1 MSTTPEQILLT
12 VFFLTIVTLHIVKKN
27 SGTAMVYG
35 VQSLAVVLLLVHS
48 FLETKDVSI
57 LIIAALLLI
66 VKVILAPTYFLR
78 LIRKHEFKSL
88 VSTYV
93 NLPLTLIIVTI
104 LTAIANAKVFGPLIN
119 HIPANQQYLSLSLAA
134 LFISLFLI
142 VNRKGALSQIVGI
155 LSLENS
161 IVAFAL
167 FAGLEQS
174 PALQLGVI
182 FDIAVWIIIAAV
194 FITLVYK
201 HFGTLD
207 VTEMRHLKE

>member
-1 MSTTPEQILLT
+1 MDTTPEQILLT
-12 VFFLTIVTLHIVKKN
+12 IFFLTIVMLHIVKKN
-27 SGTAMVYG
+27 SGTAILYG
-35 VQSLAVVLLLVHS
+35 LQSLTVVLLLVHT
-48 FLETKDVSI
+48 FAATRDISI

-66 VKVILAPTYFLR
+66 VKVILAPSFFLR
-78 LIRKHEFKSL
+78 LIRKHELKFS

-93 NLPLTLIIVTI
+93 NLPLTLVMVTV
-104 LTAIANAKVFGPLIN
+104 LTAIAHSQVFGPLIN

-155 LSLENS
+155 LSLENC

-174 PALQLGVI
+174 PALQIGVL
-182 FDIAVWIIIAAV
+182 FDISVWIIIASV
-194 FITLVYK
+194 FITMIHR